1 MKIFN
6 IFYNL
11 GWIKLND
18 YFSTYG
24 AGGLHEAAKTIFGGN
39 LKDDYTSEELN
50 WAKQVPAFMEKFSD
64 DNSDDFIKL
73 NVEFL
78 TPLESGAKRL
88 GRRVDMKY
96 NKRNTFISNQ
106 LLPLPIKTTIARRL
120 EIEDIL
126 GGTTSA
132 GGILHLGTEGE
143 MPIDMK
149 MKLLN
154 KIITNY
160 PNVEHFAF
168 NKTSSYCENGHLTLA
183 NVDKCP
189 YCNKP
194 IVEKILT
201 YNPFCIAHSA
211 VLKLAASI
219 ANS

>member
-1 MKIFN
+1 
-6 IFYNL
+6 
-11 GWIKLND
+11 
-18 YFSTYG
+18 
-24 AGGLHEAAKTIFGGN
+24 
-39 LKDDYTSEELN
+39 
-50 WAKQVPAFMEKFSD
+50 MEKFSD

-168 NKTSSYCENGHLTLA
+168 NKTSSYCEDGHLTLA

-194 IVEKILT
+194 IVEKILRVIG
-201 YNPFCIAHSA
+201 YYKPVKQWSESRQDEFGKRYFHS
-211 VLKLAASI
+211 LNEETDFI
-219 ANS
+219 QGDNNDNN